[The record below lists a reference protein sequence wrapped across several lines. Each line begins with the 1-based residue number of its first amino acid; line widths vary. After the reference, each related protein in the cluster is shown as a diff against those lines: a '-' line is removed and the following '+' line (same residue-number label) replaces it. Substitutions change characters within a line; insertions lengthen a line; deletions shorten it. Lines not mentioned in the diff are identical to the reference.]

1 MEQPFEPLATP
12 GAEPDLAAGP
22 PFPAARAARLWN
34 RDFILLWQGQ
44 TVSQLGNQAFHI
56 AMMSWLL
63 RATGSASLMGLLMFT
78 SLLPGVLL
86 APVGG
91 TFADRHSRIR
101 IALVCDLLA
110 GAAVLS
116 LAFVMF
122 DPRVERLEPAAV
134 RFVIQLMFGVS
145 ALVGILRAFFTP
157 ALSAAIPDLV
167 PREKIPAANSL
178 NQISVQSSNLLGQAI
193 GGVLFQALGAAFLY
207 LIDGLSFLFA
217 GLCASLIRLPAR
229 AVAPKPAAARPFRQ
243 FLGETADGFRY
254 LWKQTGLRDFTLIA
268 SLVNFLGMPI
278 LVLFPFF
285 VELYL
290 LKDARW
296 YGFLLAAIGAGSVAG
311 FVLAGAKPL
320 EGEQRRRWISSAMVL
335 APLFFGVLGFVSNAW
350 AALGVAFLGGA
361 ALGAIN
367 VYLMSMVQMATPDE
381 VRGRVL
387 SVIMTLSSGLM
398 PIGMVLGGVVGD
410 LTGKNVPLIYG
421 VCGGLSLLVASGVF
435 VRRDLREFLT
445 HG

>member
-1 MEQPFEPLATP
+1 MEQPSEPLPIAKP
-12 GAEPDLAAGP
+12 G
-22 PFPAARAARLWN
+22 RLWN

-63 RATGSASLMGLLMFT
+63 RATGSASLMGLIMFT
-78 SLLPGVLL
+78 ALLPGVVLG
-86 APVGG
+86 PIGG

-101 IALVCDLLA
+101 IALICDLLS
-110 GAAVLS
+110 GAAVLALS
-116 LAFVMF
+116 FAMF
-122 DPRVERLEPAAV
+122 DPRVERLEPTAV
-134 RFVIQLMFGVS
+134 RFVIAMMFGVS
-145 ALVGILRAFFTP
+145 ALLGTLRAFFTP
-157 ALSAAIPDLV
+157 ALSAVIPDLV
-167 PREKIPAANSL
+167 PRERIPAANSL
-178 NQISVQSSNLLGQAI
+178 NQISVQGSSLLGQAI

-217 GLCASLIRLPAR
+217 GLCAILIRLPPR
-229 AVAPKPAAARPFRQ
+229 TVAPRPAAAHPFRRFFQ
-243 FLGETADGFRY
+243 ETAEGFRY
-254 LWKQTGLRDFTLIA
+254 LWKRTGLRDFTLIA

-290 LKDARW
+290 KKDARW

-320 EGEQRRRWISSAMVL
+320 KGEERRRWIVTAMML
-335 APLFFGVLGFVSNAW
+335 APLIFGILGFVSNAW
-350 AALGVAFLGGA
+350 AALLVAFLGGV
-361 ALGAIN
+361 ALGVIN
-367 VYLMSMVQMATPDE
+367 VYLMSMVQMATPGE

-387 SVIMTLSSGLM
+387 SVLMTLTAGLM

-410 LTGKNVPLIYG
+410 LTGKNVPLVYA

-435 VRRDLREFLT
+435 VRRDLWEFLA

>member
-1 MEQPFEPLATP
+1 MEQP
-12 GAEPDLAAGP
+12 AEPTE
-22 PFPAARAARLWN
+22 PAVHAKPAARLWN
-34 RDFILLWQGQ
+34 RDFVLLWQGQ

-78 SLLPGVLL
+78 ALLPGVVLG
-86 APVGG
+86 PVGG

-101 IALVCDLLA
+101 IALICDFLA
-110 GAAVLS
+110 GAAVLALS
-116 LAFVMF
+116 FAMF

-134 RFVIQLMFGVS
+134 RFVIALMFGVS
-145 ALVGILRAFFTP
+145 ALLGILRAFFTP

-178 NQISVQSSNLLGQAI
+178 NQISVQGSSLLGQAL
-193 GGVLFQALGAAFLY
+193 GGVLFQILGAAFLF
-207 LIDGLSFLFA
+207 LVNGLSFLFA
-217 GLCASLIRLPAR
+217 AVCALLIRLPPR
-229 AVAPKPAAARPFRQ
+229 ATVPRPAAARPFRQ
-243 FLGETADGFRY
+243 FLRETADGFRY

-268 SLVNFLGMPI
+268 SVVNFLGMPI
-278 LVLFPFF
+278 MVLFPFF

-290 LKDARW
+290 KKDARW

-320 EGEQRRRWISSAMVL
+320 KGEERRRWIAMAMIL
-335 APLFFGVLGFVSNAW
+335 APLLFGILGFVSNAW

-361 ALGAIN
+361 ALGVIN
-367 VYLMSMVQMATPDE
+367 VYLMSMVQMATPSE

-387 SVIMTLSSGLM
+387 SVIMTLTAGLM
-398 PIGMVLGGVVGD
+398 PIGMVLGGIVGD

-421 VCGGLSLLVASGVF
+421 VCGGLALLVASSLF
-435 VRRDLREFLT
+435 VRRDLREFLA

>member
-1 MEQPFEPLATP
+1 MEQP
-12 GAEPDLAAGP
+12 AEPAE
-22 PFPAARAARLWN
+22 PAKPAVRLWN
-34 RDFILLWQGQ
+34 RDFFLLWQGQ
-44 TVSQLGNQAFHI
+44 TVSQLGNQAFQI

-78 SLLPGVLL
+78 AMLPGVALG
-86 APVGG
+86 PVGG

-101 IALVCDLLA
+101 IALICD
-110 GAAVLS
+110 VLS
-116 LAFVMF
+116 GVAILGLSFVMF

-134 RFVIQLMFGVS
+134 RFVIALMFGVS
-145 ALVGILRAFFTP
+145 ALLGILRAFFTP

-178 NQISVQSSNLLGQAI
+178 NQISVQGSSLLGQAI

-207 LIDGLSFLFA
+207 LINGLSFLFA
-217 GLCASLIRLPAR
+217 ALCAILIRLPLGAT
-229 AVAPKPAAARPFRQ
+229 APRPAAAHPFRQ
-243 FLGETADGFRY
+243 FLRETADGFRF
-254 LWKQTGLRDFTLIA
+254 LWKQTGLRDFAVIA

-278 LVLFPFF
+278 LVLFPFY

-290 LKDARW
+290 KKDLGW
-296 YGFLLAAIGAGSVAG
+296 YGFLMAAIGAGSVAG

-320 EGEQRRRWISSAMVL
+320 KGEERRRWIAMAMIL
-335 APLFFGVLGFVSNAW
+335 APLLFGILGFVSNAW

-361 ALGAIN
+361 ALGVIN
-367 VYLMSMVQMATPDE
+367 VYLMSMVQVATPRE

-387 SVIMTLSSGLM
+387 SVMMTMTGGLM

-410 LTGKNVPLIYG
+410 LTGKNIPLIYA
-421 VCGGLSLLVASGVF
+421 VCGGLSLIVASGVF
-435 VRRDLREFLT
+435 VRRDLRQFLA